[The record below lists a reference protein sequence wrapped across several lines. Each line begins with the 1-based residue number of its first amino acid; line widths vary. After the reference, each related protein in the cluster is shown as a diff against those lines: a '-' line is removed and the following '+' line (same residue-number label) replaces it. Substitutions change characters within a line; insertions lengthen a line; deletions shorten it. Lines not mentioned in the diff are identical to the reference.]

1 MNMNIVEFAD
11 KHNIKWRPIIVK
23 VNKKKNGQYEKQL
36 MPMLDK
42 MPDVKHFADEKWCS
56 TDMVK
61 LQKYYHKLS
70 QVEKDKY
77 TISLD
82 TSEVLHLDVDWKE
95 NAEYSKQ
102 AIKLVDELC
111 ADCPYYKSTTKV
123 LGKHILFRLDSR
135 LQKKKNLLKLT
146 HDCKLYKDIDL
157 LSGSMGWCPSSNIV
171 ENCDMPLKTI
181 KYDDL
186 PLKCGAP
193 KWQSEVGGKFKIKKK
208 KKFKEIVELSELDKD
223 SKIFKYSELLSLSY
237 IDEYESWLKI
247 MTALKSEGEKAVAHW
262 ISQKSDKFRQSEFD
276 KKWESIDPTTIS
288 IGTFY
293 YYCRVSDKQGYRN
306 LQNEEMD
313 SMEFLDSDDTQA
325 KIFLRNNEENLV
337 YLDNTI
343 FMYLGNDEGTE
354 GRWFKDEKNE
364 RVKKVLS
371 DYLSGL
377 QQLKLDKLYE
387 EVKEN
392 EGKIAELGEQDVAER
407 CALDDNGAQLAL
419 QIKHTA
425 ALCAKLKNCGKINSI
440 AERLRSLLSVKDFQE
455 IQFDKN
461 PYLLPFNNTCYD
473 LKSHNW
479 VGTRRE
485 NYILQ
490 TTGYNWLMPTDEQV
504 GTIDKL
510 INEIFPDEQVRQ
522 EYIHYLATGL
532 YGIPIEK
539 FIFASGGGGNG
550 KGVINEL
557 MLEVVGNFGYAANNA
572 VLLNPL
578 KDGGNPA
585 IANMS
590 EKRFINYREPDEKK
604 SLNLSAIK
612 ELTGGKGI
620 CARKLYSNEDKVD
633 LVGTHILE
641 LNKKCPMVGDLGD
654 SIMRRLRDIPFVSTY
669 TTDTELLKRRDELNN
684 VFKANPYYKTIEFQ
698 NEFKYALFI
707 YLTRYCKRWED
718 KNVGNTV
725 CSKLFVCPS
734 ITTRT
739 KNYIEDNDHI
749 FMILKQH
756 YTKDMSNK
764 SHYIKFKEFW
774 CFFKDSDFYRTLS
787 KHEQNKTYSEKQVV
801 EHLKTSTST
810 RIFFKDS
817 IAFKK
822 ADGSHIT
829 YRNVLRYWR
838 LKTTE
843 EVMKE
848 AAEQGVSDEE
858 LDFEEDY

>member
-1 MNMNIVEFAD
+1 MNIVEFAD
-11 KHNIKWRPIIVK
+11 THKIKWRPVIVK
-23 VNKKKNGQYEKQL
+23 VKKNNNNTYSKEL
-36 MPMLDK
+36 MPMLGS
-42 MPDVKHFADEKWCS
+42 MPDVKHFANSEWCS
-56 TDMVK
+56 SEMLK
-61 LQKYYHKLS
+61 LQKFYKALS

-82 TSEVLHLDVDWKE
+82 TSKILHLDVDWKE
-95 NAEYSKQ
+95 NSEYSDE
-102 AIKLVDELC
+102 AIKLVDDLC
-111 ADCPYYKSTTKV
+111 EKCPYYKSTTKV
-123 LGKHILFRLDSR
+123 LGKHIMFRLDER
-135 LQKKKNLLKLT
+135 LQKKKNLLKLSAQ
-146 HDCKLYKDIDL
+146 CKLYKDIDL

-171 ENCDMPLKTI
+171 ENCSTLPTLRYT
-181 KYDDL
+181 DL
-186 PLKCGAP
+186 PLRFGAP
-193 KWQSEVGGKFKIKKK
+193 LYSAGALKFKLKRKKK
-208 KKFKEIVELSELDKD
+208 EKEIVEHQELNKD
-223 SKIFKYSELLSLSY
+223 SKVFKYSELLSLQF

-262 ISQKSDKFRQSEFD
+262 VSQKSEKFSQSDFE
-276 KKWESIDPTTIS
+276 KKWESIDPSTIS

-293 YYCRVSDKQGYRN
+293 YYCRISDKQAYRN

-313 SMEFLDSDDTQA
+313 NMEFLDSDDTQA

-337 YLDNTI
+337 YIDNTI

-377 QQLKLDKLYE
+377 QQNKLDNLYE
-387 EVKEN
+387 ESKEIQN
-392 EGKIAELGEQDVAER
+392 KIDDSTDDAATGAEELR
-407 CALDDNGAQLAL
+407 QLNDEIAHK
-419 QIKHTA
+419 IKHTA
-425 ALCAKLKNCGKINSI
+425 SLCAKLKNCGKINSI

-461 PYLLPFNNTCYD
+461 PYLLPYNNTCYD
-473 LKSHNW
+473 LKTHNW

-490 TTGYNWLMPTDEQV
+490 TTGYNWVMPTDEQV
-504 GTIDKL
+504 GTIHKL
-510 INEIFPDEQVRQ
+510 IKEIFPDEEVRQ

-669 TTDTELLKRRDELNN
+669 TTDTELLKNSKELNN

-725 CSKLFVCPS
+725 CSKLYVCPS

-774 CFFKDSDFYRTLS
+774 CWFKDSDFYRTLS

-817 IAFKK
+817 ISFKK

-848 AAEQGVSDEE
+848 AAEQGISDEE
-858 LDFEEDY
+858 LDFDEDY